1 MSIHQM
7 AHRVANEFEH
17 YILDFAGRFKTRRVY
32 VLTYNKDAV
41 CRLEV
46 FRLDF
51 YYKAF
56 TYDDRWMAF
65 DMARFAKKEM
75 GIHAVTVQ
83 IYDFKK
89 LVDMSYNEIESTK
102 HSPCYRDAKFLW
114 DTFHEC
120 CCCKRIAP
128 IVRDCLWAG
137 KKSRICE
144 DCFMKYTINY
154 MHKKEKRNEKV

>member
-7 AHRVANEFEH
+7 ARRVANEFEH

-32 VLTYNKDAV
+32 VLTYNKDAGN
-41 CRLEV
+41 
-46 FRLDF
+46 RLDF

-56 TYDDRWMAF
+56 TYDDRRMAY

-75 GIHAVTVQ
+75 GIYAVTVQ

-102 HSPCYRDAKFLW
+102 HFPCYRDAKFLW

-144 DCFMKYTINY
+144 DCFMKYAINY
-154 MHKKEKRNEKV
+154 GIKWKKYSPQF